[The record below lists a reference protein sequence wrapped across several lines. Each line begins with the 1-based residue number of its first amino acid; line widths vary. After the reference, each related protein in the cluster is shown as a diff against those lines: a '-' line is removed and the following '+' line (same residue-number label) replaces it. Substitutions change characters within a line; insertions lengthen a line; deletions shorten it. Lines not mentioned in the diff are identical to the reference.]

1 MWLFRTENYL
11 DLKEKYILPFAN
23 NMDRSGRHCED
34 TERQILHNLTYMQN
48 LLKSCGN
55 SQIHRGRE
63 SLPGNVGR
71 RKWWEVSVKGCKV
84 LFMQS
89 KQVLRSKAQCRAYD

>member
-34 TERQILHNLTYMQN
+34 TERQILHNCHLDVEPKKYN
-48 LLKSCGN
+48 KLV
-55 SQIHRGRE
+55 
-63 SLPGNVGR
+63 NVT
-71 RKWWEVSVKGCKV
+71 KKDP
-84 LFMQS
+84 Q
-89 KQVLRSKAQCRAYD
+89 